1 MPRKKGTSNGSVYFD
16 KSKQKWIAQI
26 YYLDSL
32 TNARKKKTKNFNT
45 EEEAKKYIDVSN
57 YQKEDVNYIK
67 NRGISLIDLM
77 RARVKRKIDTNI
89 ISENQY
95 YRTEQTLNVI
105 EKSYLAQINIEDI
118 NTEQIQ
124 TYFNGLTDH
133 YSNSSIKKFHEQFKQ
148 AFDYAEKK
156 GYLVKNPMTDF
167 IKPKS
172 RKKDKIVRA
181 LTIEEQQLFTEYLLK
196 QNIEDFRYRN
206 VFLIQ
211 MYMGLRIG
219 EALALRKGDIDL
231 KNNLM
236 HVNRTITTG
245 KNSKPVMGDSTKTY
259 AGIRELPIPK
269 YLLPYIVEQLRKSNN
284 NKDNLLF
291 VSKEGTLV
299 DGRIANNILKKALS
313 SLGINGISTHS
324 LRHTYG
330 TRNVEAG
337 MRAVALQRLMGH
349 KDISVTLNTYTSV
362 FNRYKESEME
372 KVNDYYLENNFFDSQ
387 NQLSDNSEPII
398 INKNDLEENEIK
410 ADDGKEI

>member
-77 RARVKRKIDTNI
+77 RARVKRKLDTNI

>member
-77 RARVKRKIDTNI
+77 RARVKRKLDTNI

-291 VSKEGTLV
+291 VSKEETLV

>member
-77 RARVKRKIDTNI
+77 RARVKRKLDTNL

-105 EKSYLAQINIEDI
+105 EKSYLAQMNIEDI

-219 EALALRKGDIDL
+219 EVLALRKGDIDL

-236 HVNRTITTG
+236 NVNRTITTG

-372 KVNDYYLENNFFDSQ
+372 KVNDYYLENNFFYSQ

-398 INKNDLEENEIK
+398 INENDLEENEVK

>member
-1 MPRKKGTSNGSVYFD
+1 MPRKKGTSDGSVYFD

-77 RARVKRKIDTNI
+77 KARVKRKLDTNL

-105 EKSYLAQINIEDI
+105 EKSYLAQMNIEDI

-206 VFLIQ
+206 VLLIQ

-219 EALALRKGDIDL
+219 EALALRKSDIDL

-236 HVNRTITTG
+236 HVKRTITTG

-269 YLLPYIVEQLRKSNN
+269 YLIPYIVEQLRESNN

-337 MRAVALQRLMGH
+337 MRAVALQRLIGH

-398 INKNDLEENEIK
+398 INENDLEENEIK
-410 ADDGKEI
+410 VDDGKEI